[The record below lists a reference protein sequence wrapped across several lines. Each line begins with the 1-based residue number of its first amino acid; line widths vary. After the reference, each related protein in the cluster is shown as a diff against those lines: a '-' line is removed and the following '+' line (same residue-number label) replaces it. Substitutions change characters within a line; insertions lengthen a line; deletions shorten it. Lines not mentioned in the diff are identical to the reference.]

1 MLAKRIIPCLD
12 VKGGKVVKGVNFVS
26 LRQAGDPVE
35 LAEKYYADG
44 ADELA
49 FLDISATIEERKTTL
64 EAVRQTARRLF
75 VPLTVGGGVRSAEDA
90 RKLLRAGADKV
101 SVNSAAVAK
110 PALITELAREFGSQ
124 AVVVAVDAAR
134 QGAGWRVFTR
144 SGNQKTPLDALDWA
158 RQAER
163 LGAGEL
169 LLTSID
175 RDGTRRGF
183 DVELL
188 RAVNKKAGIP
198 VIASGGAGALQDFY
212 EALKKGNADAVLAA
226 SVFHFDC
233 LTIGEVK
240 RYLKEK
246 GIEVRT

>member
-26 LRQAGDPVE
+26 LRQAGDPIE
-35 LAEKYYADG
+35 LAEKYYAEG

-49 FLDISATIEERKTTL
+49 FLDISATVEERKTML
-64 EAVRQTARRLF
+64 EVVRQTARRLF
-75 VPLTVGGGVRSAEDA
+75 VPLTVGGGVRSVEDA

-101 SVNSAAVAK
+101 SVNSAAVAR

-134 QGAGWRVFTR
+134 QGGGWRVFTR
-144 SGNQKTPLDALDWA
+144 SGSQETPLDALDWA
-158 RQAER
+158 RKAER

-175 RDGTRRGF
+175 
-183 DVELL
+183 
-188 RAVNKKAGIP
+188 
-198 VIASGGAGALQDFY
+198 
-212 EALKKGNADAVLAA
+212 
-226 SVFHFDC
+226 
-233 LTIGEVK
+233 
-240 RYLKEK
+240 
-246 GIEVRT
+246 